1 MEKNISEMNF
11 NPFSKI
17 GKEWMLITAE
27 AEGKV
32 NTMTASWCGMGVL
45 WGKNV
50 AFIFVRNSRFTKEF
64 IDKSGNFSL
73 GIFDH
78 EKNAEMLGY
87 MGRVSGR
94 DEDKIAKCGL
104 SVKYADYCS
113 GADSSA
119 FAVPYFE
126 EAKESYICKKLYRLE
141 MPLDGFVTDEDKAI
155 IERYYSTNDLHN
167 LYVGEIVKVLEK

>member
-1 MEKNISEMNF
+1 MEKDISKMSF
-11 NPFSKI
+11 NPFTKI
-17 GKEWMLITAE
+17 GNEWMLITAE
-27 AEGKV
+27 AGGKV
-32 NTMTASWCGMGVL
+32 NTMTASWGGMGVL

-50 AFIFVRNSRFTKEF
+50 AFIFIRNSRFTKEF
-64 IDKSGNFSL
+64 VDNSGNFSI

-78 EKNAEMLGY
+78 EKYADMLGY

-104 SVKYADYCS
+104 TVNHGDCS
-113 GADSSA
+113 GA
-119 FAVPYFE
+119 AVPYFD
-126 EAKESYICKKLYRLE
+126 EAKESYLCKKLYRLE

-167 LYVGEIVKVLEK
+167 LYVGEIVKVIGK